1 MSSAAAGPPNLGYDP
16 TSPLVATGNLARRQR
31 VSRFVDTLAV
41 ASAVIAVAALFI
53 VLFTGVKRGAGA
65 ISWAFLTTNTPG
77 ANGETGAA
85 SPIVGTIAIVF
96 VGALIATPL
105 GVLAAIYLTEF
116 AAPGSRLGGLL
127 TRALNLLQSIP
138 TIVIGIF
145 AFSLLVE
152 GGSQSG
158 FAASFALSLVMMPLI
173 ARSSQEVLLRVPG
186 ILREAGDALGVDRW
200 RTILTVVLP
209 TAAGGILTGTIL
221 AVARAAGETA
231 PLLLCD
237 SLFSPTTTQV
247 NVFHTIPNIPITIFE
262 LTDSPNPLDVQKA
275 WALALTLV
283 AVILIAN
290 VGARVLLARSR
301 KRMGL

>member
-1 MSSAAAGPPNLGYDP
+1 MTSTGAGEMRLDYDP

-31 VSRFVDTLAV
+31 FSRFVDSLAYL
-41 ASAVIAVAALFI
+41 SAAIAVAVLFI
-53 VLFTGVKRGAGA
+53 VLEKVVTAGIGA
-65 ISWAFLTTNTPG
+65 ISWHFLTSNAPG

-85 SPIVGTIAIVF
+85 APIVGTIAIVF

-105 GVLAAIYLTEF
+105 GVMTAIYLTEF
-116 AAPGSRLGGLL
+116 AGPGSRLGRLL
-127 TRALNLLQSIP
+127 TRALNLLQSMP

-152 GGSQSG
+152 GGTQSG
-158 FAASFALSLVMMPLI
+158 FAASFALALVMMPLI

-237 SLFSPTTTQV
+237 SLFNASSTQV
-247 NVFHTIPNIPITIFE
+247 NVFHTTPNIPITIFE

-275 WALALTLV
+275 WGLALTLV

-290 VGARVLLARSR
+290 IGARVLLARSR
-301 KRMGL
+301 RKMGL